1 MNRVLK
7 RPMFRIGGS
16 AGTGITSGLD
26 EPKKMASAST
36 DMDRKIKELTEAFI
50 IYKQKGGTLS
60 FEQFSK
66 AFAEENFNSGGR
78 VGYQTGTNPYATP
91 LAPGTLPGF
100 LTSFGLDLL
109 SRPPQGNIFQT
120 AAAAAKGPFETFQM
134 ANLRRA
140 ETEAEKAFKQ
150 KLAADERE
158 FLTGERLST
167 QEFEKG
173 QLEKRLDLER
183 EKIAAGDEFSLQQ
196 LTSLYMDNYAGDP
209 NAMIKASNHA
219 KYVKLILPELR
230 ATVGDTQVG
239 GVVEED
245 LSDAKKAKR
254 FAKINK
260 NNVGKIFFDVNSG
273 TLKKLVRDSDTKQ
286 LGFIEFV
293 VSPLILALINIFY
306 PLHPIGQYILTNFQ
320 EWAKRRRDEI
330 FADSNI
336 MDKEEECRKLE
347 ERVKKFKDKFDILEE
362 LKSSDRFDEK
372 TRKT

>member
-1 MNRVLK
+1 MNRILK
-7 RPMFRIGGS
+7 RPMFRMGGS
-16 AGTGITSGLD
+16 SGTGITSGLD

-36 DMDRKIKELTEAFI
+36 DMDRKIKELTEAFLV
-50 IYKQKGGTLS
+50 YKQKGGTLS

-91 LAPGTLPGF
+91 LGPGTLPGF

-109 SRPPQGNIFQT
+109 SRSPQGNIFQT

-140 ETEAEKAFKQ
+140 ETEAEKAFKE
-150 KLAADERE
+150 KLAADERD
-158 FLTGERLST
+158 FLTSEREAT
-167 QEFEKG
+167 QKFEKG
-173 QLEKRLDLER
+173 QLEERLDVER
-183 EKIAAGDEFSLQQ
+183 EKIAAGDEFSLNQ
-196 LTSLYMDNYAGDP
+196 LTQLYMENYAGDP

-273 TLKKLVRDSDTKQ
+273 TLKKLVRDPDTKQ
-286 LGFIEFV
+286 LGFIEFSLTGSTQAGADESGEFLPSKEGSEGEV
-293 VSPLILALINIFY
+293 VPKKDIVVDITTPGLTTTDQAILNLIEENKKKVQEGY
-306 PLHPIGQYILTNFQ
+306 EKIG
-320 EWAKRRRDEI
+320 ESD
-330 FADSNI
+330 FADFY
-336 MDKEEECRKLE
+336 R
-347 ERVKKFKDKFDILEE
+347 
-362 LKSSDRFDEK
+362 
-372 TRKT
+372 

>member
-1 MNRVLK
+1 MNRILK

-26 EPKKMASAST
+26 QPKKMASAST
-36 DMDRKIKELTEAFI
+36 DMDRKIKELTEAFLV
-50 IYKQKGGTLS
+50 YKQKGGTLS

-109 SRPPQGNIFQT
+109 SRSPQGNIFQT

-140 ETEAEKAFKQ
+140 ETEAEKAFKE

-173 QLEKRLDLER
+173 QLEQRLDLER
-183 EKIAAGDEFSLQQ
+183 EKIAAGDEFSLNQ
-196 LTSLYMDNYAGDP
+196 LTQLYMENYSGDP

-230 ATVGDTQVG
+230 ATVGDSQVG
-239 GVVEED
+239 GVVEVD
-245 LSDAKKAKR
+245 LSDAKKAKS
-254 FAKINK
+254 FAKSNK

-273 TLKKLVRDSDTKQ
+273 ELKKLARDPDTKQ
-286 LGFIEFV
+286 LGFIEFSLTGSTQAGADESGEFLPSKEGSEGEV
-293 VSPLILALINIFY
+293 VPKKDIVVDITTPGLTTTDQAILNLIEENKKKVQEGY
-306 PLHPIGQYILTNFQ
+306 EKIG
-320 EWAKRRRDEI
+320 ESD
-330 FADSNI
+330 FADFY
-336 MDKEEECRKLE
+336 R
-347 ERVKKFKDKFDILEE
+347 
-362 LKSSDRFDEK
+362 
-372 TRKT
+372 

>member
-1 MNRVLK
+1 MNRILK

-36 DMDRKIKELTEAFI
+36 DMDRKIKELTEAFLV
-50 IYKQKGGTLS
+50 YKQKGGTLS

-109 SRPPQGNIFQT
+109 SRSPQGNIFQT

-140 ETEAEKAFKQ
+140 ETEAEKAFKE
-150 KLAADERE
+150 KLAADERD
-158 FLTGERLST
+158 FLTSEREAT

-173 QLEKRLDLER
+173 QLEQRLDVER

-230 ATVGDTQVG
+230 TTVGDTQVG

-273 TLKKLVRDSDTKQ
+273 TLKKLVRDPDTKQ
-286 LGFIEFV
+286 LGFIEFSLTGSTQAGADESGEFLPSKEGSEGEV
-293 VSPLILALINIFY
+293 VPKKDIVVDITTPGLTTTDQAILNLIEENKKKVQEGY
-306 PLHPIGQYILTNFQ
+306 EKIG
-320 EWAKRRRDEI
+320 ESD
-330 FADSNI
+330 FADFY
-336 MDKEEECRKLE
+336 R
-347 ERVKKFKDKFDILEE
+347 
-362 LKSSDRFDEK
+362 
-372 TRKT
+372 

>member
-1 MNRVLK
+1 MNRILK
-7 RPMFRIGGS
+7 RPMFRMGGS
-16 AGTGITSGLD
+16 SGTGITSGLD

-36 DMDRKIKELTEAFI
+36 DMDRKIKELTEAFLV
-50 IYKQKGGTLS
+50 YKQKGGTLS

-120 AAAAAKGPFETFQM
+120 AATAAKGPFETFQM

-140 ETEAEKAFKQ
+140 ETEAEKAFKE
-150 KLAADERE
+150 KLAADERD
-158 FLTGERLST
+158 FLTSEREAT

-173 QLEKRLDLER
+173 QLEERLDVER
-183 EKIAAGDEFSLQQ
+183 EKIAAGDEFSLNQ
-196 LTSLYMDNYAGDP
+196 LTQLYMENYAGDP

-230 ATVGDTQVG
+230 TTVGDTQVG

-245 LSDAKKAKR
+245 LSDTKKAKR

-273 TLKKLVRDSDTKQ
+273 TLKKLVRDPDTKQ
-286 LGFIEFV
+286 LGFIEFSLTGSTQAGADESGEFLPSKEGSEGEV
-293 VSPLILALINIFY
+293 VPKKDIVVDITTPGLTTTDQAILNLIEENKKKVQEGY
-306 PLHPIGQYILTNFQ
+306 EKIG
-320 EWAKRRRDEI
+320 ESD
-330 FADSNI
+330 FADFY
-336 MDKEEECRKLE
+336 R
-347 ERVKKFKDKFDILEE
+347 
-362 LKSSDRFDEK
+362 
-372 TRKT
+372 

>member
-36 DMDRKIKELTEAFI
+36 DMDRKIKELTEAFLV
-50 IYKQKGGTLS
+50 YKQKGGTLS

-120 AAAAAKGPFETFQM
+120 AATAAKGPFETFQM

-140 ETEAEKAFKQ
+140 ETEAEKAFKE
-150 KLAADERE
+150 KLAADERD
-158 FLTGERLST
+158 FLTSEREAT

-173 QLEKRLDLER
+173 QLEERLDVER

-230 ATVGDTQVG
+230 TTVGDTQVG

-254 FAKINK
+254 F
-260 NNVGKIFFDVNSG
+260 DVNSG
-273 TLKKLVRDSDTKQ
+273 TLKKLVRDPDTKQ
-286 LGFIEFV
+286 LGFIEFSLTGSTQAGADESGEFLPSKEGSEGEV
-293 VSPLILALINIFY
+293 VPKKDIVVDITTPGLTTTDQAILNLIEENKKKVQEGY
-306 PLHPIGQYILTNFQ
+306 EKIG
-320 EWAKRRRDEI
+320 ESD
-330 FADSNI
+330 FADFY
-336 MDKEEECRKLE
+336 R
-347 ERVKKFKDKFDILEE
+347 
-362 LKSSDRFDEK
+362 
-372 TRKT
+372 

>member
-1 MNRVLK
+1 
-7 RPMFRIGGS
+7 MFRIGGS

-36 DMDRKIKELTEAFI
+36 DMDRKIKELTEAFLV
-50 IYKQKGGTLS
+50 YKQKGGTLS

-109 SRPPQGNIFQT
+109 SRSPQGNIFQT
-120 AAAAAKGPFETFQM
+120 AATAAKGPFETFQM

-140 ETEAEKAFKQ
+140 ETEAEKAFKE

-173 QLEKRLDLER
+173 QLEQRLDLER
-183 EKIAAGDEFSLQQ
+183 EKIAAGDEFSLNQ
-196 LTSLYMDNYAGDP
+196 LTQLYMENYSGDP

-245 LSDAKKAKR
+245 LSDTKKAKR

-273 TLKKLVRDSDTKQ
+273 TLKKLVRDPDTKQ
-286 LGFIEFV
+286 LGFIEFSLTGSTQAGADESGEFLPSKEGSEGEV
-293 VSPLILALINIFY
+293 VPKKDIVVDITTPGLTTTDQAILNLIEENKKKVQEGY
-306 PLHPIGQYILTNFQ
+306 EKIG
-320 EWAKRRRDEI
+320 ESD
-330 FADSNI
+330 FADFY
-336 MDKEEECRKLE
+336 R
-347 ERVKKFKDKFDILEE
+347 
-362 LKSSDRFDEK
+362 
-372 TRKT
+372 

>member
-1 MNRVLK
+1 
-7 RPMFRIGGS
+7 MFRIGGS

-36 DMDRKIKELTEAFI
+36 DMDRKIKELTEAFLV
-50 IYKQKGGTLS
+50 YKQKGGTLS

-100 LTSFGLDLL
+100 LTSLGLDLL
-109 SRPPQGNIFQT
+109 SRSPQGNIFQT
-120 AAAAAKGPFETFQM
+120 ASKAAKGPFETFQM

-140 ETEAEKAFKQ
+140 ETEAEKAFKE

-173 QLEKRLDLER
+173 ELEQRLDLER
-183 EKIAAGDEFSLQQ
+183 EKIAAGDEFSLNQ
-196 LTSLYMDNYAGDP
+196 LTQLYMENYSGDP

-245 LSDAKKAKR
+245 LSDTKKAKR

-273 TLKKLVRDSDTKQ
+273 TLKKLVRDPDTKQ
-286 LGFIEFV
+286 LGFIEFSLTGSTQAGADESGEFLPSKEGSEGEV
-293 VSPLILALINIFY
+293 VPKKDIVVDITTPGLTTTDQAILNLIEENKKKVQEGY
-306 PLHPIGQYILTNFQ
+306 EKIG
-320 EWAKRRRDEI
+320 ESD
-330 FADSNI
+330 FADFY
-336 MDKEEECRKLE
+336 R
-347 ERVKKFKDKFDILEE
+347 
-362 LKSSDRFDEK
+362 
-372 TRKT
+372 

>member
-1 MNRVLK
+1 MNRILK

-66 AFAEENFNSGGR
+66 AFSEENFNSGGR
-78 VGYQTGTNPYATP
+78 VGYRTGTNPYATP

-109 SRPPQGNIFQT
+109 SRSPQGNIFQT

-140 ETEAEKAFKQ
+140 ETEAEKAFKE

-173 QLEKRLDLER
+173 QLEKRLDVER
-183 EKIAAGDEFSLQQ
+183 EKIAAGDEFSLNQ
-196 LTSLYMDNYAGDP
+196 LTQLYMENYSGDP

-230 ATVGDTQVG
+230 TTVGDSQVG

-245 LSDAKKAKR
+245 LSDVAKAKK
-254 FAKINK
+254 FANRNK
-260 NNVGKIFFDVNSG
+260 NSVGKVFFDVNSG
-273 TLKKLVRDSDTKQ
+273 TLKKLLRDPDTKK
-286 LGFIEFV
+286 LGFVDFSLTGSTQTGEDQSGDFLPSQEGSEGEITPKVDIVKEMKTPGLTTTDQAILNRIEENKKK
-293 VSPLILALINIFY
+293 IQEGY
-306 PLHPIGQYILTNFQ
+306 EKIG
-320 EWAKRRRDEI
+320 ESD
-330 FADSNI
+330 FADFY
-336 MDKEEECRKLE
+336 R
-347 ERVKKFKDKFDILEE
+347 
-362 LKSSDRFDEK
+362 
-372 TRKT
+372 

>member
-1 MNRVLK
+1 M
-7 RPMFRIGGS
+7 GGS
-16 AGTGITSGLD
+16 SGTGITSGLD

-78 VGYQTGTNPYATP
+78 VGYQTGSNPYVMGNFM
-91 LAPGTLPGF
+91 PGSFPGF

-109 SRPPQGNIFQT
+109 SRSPQGNIFQT

-140 ETEAEKAFKQ
+140 ETEAEKAFKE
-150 KLAADERE
+150 KLALDERE

-173 QLEKRLDLER
+173 QLEKRLDVER
-183 EKIAAGDEFSLQQ
+183 EKIAAGDEFSLNQ
-196 LTSLYMDNYAGDP
+196 LTQLYMENYSGDP

-219 KYVKLILPELR
+219 KYVQLILPELR
-230 ATVGDTQVG
+230 ATVGDSQVG

-245 LSDAKKAKR
+245 LSDVAKAKK
-254 FAKINK
+254 FANRNK
-260 NNVGKIFFDVNSG
+260 NNVGKVFFDVNSG
-273 TLKKLVRDSDTKQ
+273 ELKKLARDPDTKK
-286 LGFIEFV
+286 LGFVNFSLTGSTQTGEDQSGEFLPSQEGSEGEITPKV
-293 VSPLILALINIFY
+293 DIVEEITTPGLTSTDQAIIDLVKESKEKKEKGMDLI
-306 PLHPIGQYILTNFQ
+306 G
-320 EWAKRRRDEI
+320 ESD
-330 FADSNI
+330 FADFY
-336 MDKEEECRKLE
+336 R
-347 ERVKKFKDKFDILEE
+347 
-362 LKSSDRFDEK
+362 
-372 TRKT
+372 